1 MDSKIEAFYNDI
13 YSDLTV
19 DREEAAEL
27 TDFLQKLNPPPDTL
41 TKLRAT
47 AFKVACNYLSDEK
60 DKNIQLLRTVNY
72 VVHAI
77 EQNCLEPLELA
88 GAGPLDEEAL
98 SALYNGIYDELTV
111 DLEESQDLYA
121 FFKETHPPEPSALVD
136 ARAMAFKIGC
146 DFLSDDKER
155 NVQLLRCINVVVHAL
170 EVSCYKPKPFHL
182 HLKASVDLSMPL
194 NDAVQHLWNLDANR
208 LTPNDDYVLNVQKG
222 KKPFWKEDSAQD
234 PLFTSV
240 DSQVWKRP
248 TYAAFLALLDNYI
261 AETGA
266 AESVTNSERQEVI
279 DFLDA
284 IMETAPMQFCHQY
297 CHAKNPRKVPQ
308 SRSGFVSL
316 LHSIWFELY
325 RRERGGRLDSSGF
338 EHVFIGE
345 VKNGDVSGFHNWI
358 QFYLEEK
365 KGTLDYR
372 GYIKPRG
379 DGAHHDENDHL
390 LTLQFAWNGVEKFVG
405 TSFIGVSPEFEMA
418 LYTMCFLVGE
428 QENEVHLDTGT
439 DTFGIVIKCYTMD
452 QGKIGTTFPEVNSH
466 FD

>member
-1 MDSKIEAFYNDI
+1 MLAIALPILLLSTIATSSMDSKIEAFYNDI

-182 HLKASVDLSMPL
+182 HLKESVDLSMPL

-266 AESVTNSERQEVI
+266 AESVTNSERQEVT

-284 IMETAPMQFCHQY
+284 SKSFC
-297 CHAKNPRKVPQ
+297 R
-308 SRSGFVSL
+308 
-316 LHSIWFELY
+316 
-325 RRERGGRLDSSGF
+325 
-338 EHVFIGE
+338 
-345 VKNGDVSGFHNWI
+345 
-358 QFYLEEK
+358 
-365 KGTLDYR
+365 
-372 GYIKPRG
+372 
-379 DGAHHDENDHL
+379 
-390 LTLQFAWNGVEKFVG
+390 
-405 TSFIGVSPEFEMA
+405 
-418 LYTMCFLVGE
+418 
-428 QENEVHLDTGT
+428 
-439 DTFGIVIKCYTMD
+439 
-452 QGKIGTTFPEVNSH
+452 
-466 FD
+466 